1 MHMHFP
7 CIPTV
12 WFLIYAYSCV
22 FTLMCVGASGGQK
35 RVAGPLELESQ
46 F

>member
-1 MHMHFP
+1 MYTYFP

-12 WFLIYAYSCV
+12 WFLIDVYSCV
-22 FTLMCVGASGGQK
+22 LTCVGTCGGQK
-35 RVAGPLELESQ
+35 RVSGPLELESQ